1 MIPEWLV
8 LDKQVYKSYGT
19 PPDIPYDVSATSI
32 GPIAL
37 SDSTSGLTNKF
48 WGVGFDPASKEVR
61 LWEGAGMETVLY
73 TETEAVTNLS
83 LAFTQNASVVVTI
96 VTASGILKLYWFDAS
111 ISNYTIVSLDTG
123 VSQALA
129 TMDMKEEP
137 GSALSDVLLVYI
149 KAGAI
154 FTRVQRENYLI
165 VGATSVVS
173 DAVALTQ
180 AGMSIG
186 QRFQVTYQGC
196 SPSPEL
202 PPPFGP
208 F

>member
-1 MIPEWLV
+1 MIPEWLD
-8 LDKQVYKSYGT
+8 LDTQVYKSYGT

-48 WGVGFDPASKEVR
+48 WGVGFDPASKEIR
-61 LWEGAGMETVLY
+61 LWDAGTETVLY

-83 LAFTQNASVVVTI
+83 LAFTQNASVVATI
-96 VTASGILKLYWFDAS
+96 VTVSGILKLYWFDVS
-111 ISNYTIVSLDTG
+111 ISNYTVASLDTG

-137 GSALSDVLLVYI
+137 ESALSDVLLAYI

-180 AGMSIG
+180 SGMSIG

-196 SPSPEL
+196 QPPAEEPGGIPL
-202 PPPFGP
+202 P
-208 F
+208 